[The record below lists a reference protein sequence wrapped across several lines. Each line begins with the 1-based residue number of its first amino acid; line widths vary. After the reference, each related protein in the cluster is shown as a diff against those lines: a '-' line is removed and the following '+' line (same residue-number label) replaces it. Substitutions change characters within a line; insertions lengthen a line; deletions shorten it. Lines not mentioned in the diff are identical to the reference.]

1 MNHWQF
7 ILEMQ
12 LYLMVLEKSGK
23 YDEGI
28 SILKDDNEG
37 IFIFEVLKLPLSR
50 CSQFYIYSL
59 YHLRL
64 YPWQILLE
72 IYAWTKLMGVGG
84 ESPPSFK
91 ICHFAGKNGSTMYF
105 CRATD

>member
-37 IFIFEVLKLPLSR
+37 IFIFEVLSCLYLGAHNFTFNHCITYDFIHGK
-50 CSQFYIYSL
+50 FY
-59 YHLRL
+59 
-64 YPWQILLE
+64 
-72 IYAWTKLMGVGG
+72 
-84 ESPPSFK
+84 
-91 ICHFAGKNGSTMYF
+91 
-105 CRATD
+105 